1 MCPKAAEKARDP
13 ERSRTAILEAAEE
26 FFSEHGY
33 DGASLNDIGAAAG
46 LSRGTPSYFFGSK
59 EQLYV
64 EVLDRAFRARQ
75 EATEAAFA
83 PVRAWAAGVE
93 GLDALRQA
101 LERAATDYMRF
112 LVENPSF
119 VRLVMREELAGGKRM
134 AARTEASTAMQDA
147 FRALRRQAGRRGLSA
162 FKVDD
167 VVLLFVSL
175 TFAPVSYRNTLMRAI
190 DRDLTRPAAV
200 RRHVKLVVGQLM
212 HQLVNAD
219 ATS

>member
-1 MCPKAAEKARDP
+1 MCPKAAERTRDP

-59 EQLYV
+59 ERLYV

-83 PVRAWAAGVE
+83 PVRAWVAGDEALPVLRDAFESAA
-93 GLDALRQA
+93 A
-101 LERAATDYMRF
+101 DYIRF
-112 LVENPSF
+112 LVEHPSF

-134 AARTEASTAMQDA
+134 ASRTEASTAMQDA
-147 FRALRRQAGRRGLSA
+147 FAALRRQAGRRGLA
-162 FKVDD
+162 PFKVDEA
-167 VVLLFVSL
+167 VLVFVSL
-175 TFAPVSYRNTLMRAI
+175 TFTPASYRHTLMRAV
-190 DRDLTRPAAV
+190 DRDLTRPAVV
-200 RRHVKLVVGQLM
+200 RRHVKLVVDQLM
-212 HQLVNAD
+212 HLLSQN
-219 ATS
+219 TS